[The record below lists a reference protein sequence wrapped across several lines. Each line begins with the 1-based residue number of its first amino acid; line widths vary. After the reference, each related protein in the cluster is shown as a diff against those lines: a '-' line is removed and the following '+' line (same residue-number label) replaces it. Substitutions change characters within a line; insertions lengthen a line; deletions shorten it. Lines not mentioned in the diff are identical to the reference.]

1 MILFSLPFLRILK
14 LDESFDSITSFI
26 GSLGNKLYTTDVKEE

>member
-1 MILFSLPFLRILK
+1 MISSPSLRILK
-14 LDESFDSITSFI
+14 LDESYDSITSFI